1 MSDAGTQNWLAKVQ
15 ALVGRE
21 AAPPQTATDPV
32 NFPMVRRWCE
42 AMGET
47 SPLYLDEKFAA
58 KTELQDLV
66 APPAMMEVWTMSRF
80 QPDLGREGGTLL
92 GLDLV
97 DAAGF
102 TSVVATNLE
111 QEYIRYLRPGD
122 LITQHV
128 TLDGISEEK
137 KTGLGVGHFVTYRY
151 EFTDQRGELVG
162 RMLFRVLKFRPP
174 ARPENA
180 GAPPAEASET
190 NKPPHPR
197 PAITKD
203 GAFFWEGLNQRK
215 LLVRKCGDCGRLHH
229 PPGPMCPEC
238 QSLEWTTLQ
247 CSGYGT
253 IHSFVVV
260 HQPQIPGFQYPLPVA
275 LVDLEEGVRVVAN
288 LRGIPPEKVRIGMAV
303 EVEFVEIEKDFVIPA
318 FRERRTS

>member
-1 MSDAGTQNWLAKVQ
+1 MSDAGTQNWLSKVQ

-21 AAPPQTATDPV
+21 ASPPQTATDPV
-32 NFPMVRRWCE
+32 NLPMVRRWCE

-47 SPLYLDEKFAA
+47 SPLYLDEELAA
-58 KTELQDLV
+58 ETELKGLV
-66 APPAMMEVWTMSRF
+66 APPAMMEVWTMNHF
-80 QPDLGREGGTLL
+80 QPDLSREGGTLL

-111 QEYIRYLRPGD
+111 HEYVRYLRPGD
-122 LITQHV
+122 LVTQHV
-128 TLDGISEEK
+128 TLDAISQEK
-137 KTGLGVGHFVTYRY
+137 KTSLGVGHFVTYRY
-151 EFTDQRGELVG
+151 EFTDQKGELIG

-174 ARPENA
+174 AQPKDA
-180 GAPPAEASET
+180 AVPAAEASEA
-190 NKPPHPR
+190 KPPHPR

-203 GAFFWEGLNQRK
+203 GAFFWEGLSQHK
-215 LLVRKCGDCGRLHH
+215 LLVRKCGGCGRLHH
-229 PPGPMCPEC
+229 PPGPMCPQC

-247 CSGYGT
+247 CSGRGT

-275 LVDLEEGVRVVAN
+275 LVDLDEGVRVVAN
-288 LRGIPPEKVRIGMAV
+288 LRDIPPEKVRIGMPV
-303 EVEFVEIEKDFVIPA
+303 EVEFVEVEKDFVIPA
-318 FRERRTS
+318 FRERRAG